1 MAAVLMEL
9 FPFEAQVTAYF
20 SASHHL
26 WSRQSAVPDDV
37 VAVEALLGASAR
49 AEYPMH
55 PATCYESAFRIAQDP
70 GHTPSISH

>member
-26 WSRQSAVPDDV
+26 WSRQSVVPDDV

-49 AEYPMH
+49 AEYPMA
-55 PATCYESAFRIAQDP
+55 PCYLLRVR
-70 GHTPSISH
+70 ISHRPRPGAHTQH